1 MRLPPFTDNKTLQY
15 FYFTNILPRTDNRTK
30 YYLEQMLEQHK
41 KLTPEEL
48 PARGPVIKETRKK
61 KCRVGG
67 GTITT
72 EHVSCALCEN
82 KSLFCVLED
91 IWWLCARCTALECN
105 NLGSISKINFKKVSV
120 KVKKIRTDS
129 MYVTEK
135 IRRIYRLWIMWMM
148 WNLWQRPWSQKRNAT
163 CLWPAGV
170 AAFAAFNHLQQEM
183 HMKRNFYKLELI
195 QGEVAFL
202 PSTNFT
208 GLL

>member
-1 MRLPPFTDNKTLQY
+1 MWGIRYPGVKRGMPQEWPHLPPSSTFGRSWTLGGLGIPAPFTDNKTLQY

-30 YYLEQMLEQHK
+30 YYWEQMLEQHK

-67 GTITT
+67 GTTTT

-120 KVKKIRTDS
+120 KVKKIMTD
-129 MYVTEK
+129 T
-135 IRRIYRLWIMWMM
+135 I
-148 WNLWQRPWSQKRNAT
+148 
-163 CLWPAGV
+163 
-170 AAFAAFNHLQQEM
+170 
-183 HMKRNFYKLELI
+183 
-195 QGEVAFL
+195 
-202 PSTNFT
+202 
-208 GLL
+208 

>member
-30 YYLEQMLEQHK
+30 YYWEQMLEQHK

-67 GTITT
+67 GTTTT

-135 IRRIYRLWIMWMM
+135 IRRIHRLWIMWMM
-148 WNLWQRPWSQKRNAT
+148 WNLWQRCYP
-163 CLWPAGV
+163 GV
-170 AAFAAFNHLQQEM
+170 KKGMPHA
-183 HMKRNFYKLELI
+183 
-195 QGEVAFL
+195 
-202 PSTNFT
+202 T
-208 GLL
+208 GLQEWLLLPPLTTSSRRCT